1 MMYLSSFHNNRG
13 YGYADITVTQCKNQ
27 KLFTWHTVKKI
38 SLSNNERNNFARGIT
53 SVWPVNQKNL
63 DQIAGIVVVRTGT
76 DHALIAEEEETHATF
91 RGISSI

>member
-13 YGYADITVTQCKNQ
+13 YGYADINTMQEP

-38 SLSNNERNNFARGIT
+38 SLSNNERNNFGRGIT

-63 DQIAGIVVVRTGT
+63 DEIATIVGVRTGT
-76 DHALIAEEEETHATF
+76 DHALIADEEETHATF